1 MLARKSQRIDERNA
15 ETGAPPLTNDKALG
29 MILND
34 EIKIVPIILDALS
47 DKNDT
52 RGRLV

>member
-1 MLARKSQRIDERNA
+1 MKRRDDFSSSGEIGIDNHSSTRH
-15 ETGAPPLTNDKALG
+15 LLG

-34 EIKIVPIILDALS
+34 EIKIVPIISDALS